1 MTSTWTAPFIAADS
15 DSDLGSAPI
24 LRREFTLDDGH
35 GAVRSATLDLS
46 ALGVVEA
53 WLGGDRVSDHLL
65 EPGWT
70 SYEWRIRVVSHD
82 VTGHLTGTAPGSA
95 AVLALVL
102 GRGWAAGRLA
112 WGGGGGWYTDERAGF
127 AELRITFEDGH
138 VQTVATDTD
147 WQALSSAITDD
158 QLYDG
163 QDIDARLRDASF
175 LVPGTPTTPSVDGHA
190 GTTTTVHTVDIG
202 ERELVAD
209 TVPPVRPLAEI
220 APVDV
225 WTSPSG
231 ATLVDFGVNL
241 VGWLRVTASGPAGTV
256 LTIRHAEVLEHDEL
270 GTRPLRTA
278 KATDHFTLSGGGSG
292 SGSSSSSSDPDVF
305 EPRFTFH
312 GFRYAQVDGWPGSL
326 DDLRTALTAVQVG
339 SDLTRTGSFRSS
351 HDLLNTFHENVV
363 RGMQGNFLSVPTDC
377 PQRDERLGWTG
388 DIAAFAPTA
397 SYLFDTQAFLGDWL
411 RDLALEQEHADGVI
425 PFVVPD
431 VLKYSPAEDFGKPDA
446 TAIWSDAGV
455 WVPWTLYQAYGDTA
469 VLEEQLPSMI
479 AHLRR
484 VRDHLSPQGLW
495 DTVFQF
501 GDWLDPD
508 APPEDAAKA
517 KADPGVVATVCAFRS
532 ATLVAEAATLTG
544 HEAEATEARELAA
557 GLQAAFREHYVTD
570 GRILSDCTT
579 VYALAIVFGIL
590 SSADEESAG
599 DRLAELAAASG
610 HRISTGFAGTPFI
623 TDALTQTGHLDD
635 AYALL
640 LQTECPSWLYPV
652 TMGATTV
659 WERWD
664 SMLPDGTIN
673 PGEMTSFNHY
683 ALGAVADWMHRT
695 VGGLAPLTPGY
706 ESVLIAP
713 QPGGGLTWAET
724 SVESV
729 HGRIAVR
736 WELAD
741 GSLVLRATVPEGV
754 TAVVRLPGADEQ
766 RRTGGTHEFRAP
778 LPSVV
783 PAA

>member
-1 MTSTWTAPFIAADS
+1 MTTWTASFIAAD
-15 DSDLGSAPI
+15 DDTDRDSAPI

-35 GAVRSATLDLS
+35 GAVTRATLDVS

-53 WLGGDRVSDHLL
+53 WLGGQRVSDHLL

-70 SYEWRIRVVSHD
+70 SYEWRIRVASHD
-82 VTGHLTGTAPGSA
+82 VLSHLGSTAPGDA
-95 AVLALVL
+95 AVLALVI

-127 AELRITFEDGH
+127 AELRITFADGH
-138 VQTVATDTD
+138 QQVVGTDTD
-147 WQALSSAITDD
+147 WQALSSAITAD

-163 QDIDARLRDASF
+163 QDIDARLRDGSF
-175 LVPGTPTTPSVDGHA
+175 LQPGPVTLPSVDGHRGRTSA
-190 GTTTTVHTVDIG
+190 VHTVDIG
-202 ERELVAD
+202 ERALVAD

-220 APVDV
+220 TPVDV

-241 VGWLRVTASGPAGTV
+241 VGWLRVVASGLAGTV
-256 LTIRHAEVLEHDEL
+256 LTITHAEVLEHDEL

-278 KATDHFTLSGGGSG
+278 KATDRFTLSGGA
-292 SGSSSSSSDPDVF
+292 DTF

-312 GFRYAQVDGWPGSL
+312 GFRYASVDGWPGTL
-326 DDLRTALTAVQVG
+326 DELQTALTAVQVG
-339 SDLTRTGSFRSS
+339 SDLTRTGTFESS
-351 HDLLNTFHENVV
+351 HDLLNTFHDNVV

-397 SYLFDTQAFLGDWL
+397 SYLFDTRAFLGDWL
-411 RDLALEQEHADGVI
+411 RDLSLEQQHNHGII

-431 VLKYSPAEDFGKPDA
+431 VLKYSPAEDFGTPDA

-469 VLEEQLPSMI
+469 VLEEQLDSMV

-484 VRDHLSPQGLW
+484 VRDHLSPEGLW

-517 KADPGVVATVCAFRS
+517 KADPGVVATACAYRS
-532 ATLVAEAATLTG
+532 ATLVAEAARLTG
-544 HEAEATEARELAA
+544 HPAEASEADELAT
-557 GLQAAFREHYVTD
+557 GLQAAFRQHYVTD
-570 GRILSDCTT
+570 GRIRSDCTT

-590 SSADEESAG
+590 SEDDERRAG

-610 HRISTGFAGTPFI
+610 YRISTGFAGTPFI

-635 AYALL
+635 AYQLL

-683 ALGAVADWMHRT
+683 ALGAVADWMHRV

-713 QPGGGLTWAET
+713 QPGGGLTWAST
-724 SVESV
+724 SLDSV

-736 WELAD
+736 WELVD
-741 GSLVLRATVPEGV
+741 GELVVQTTVPDGV
-754 TAVVRLPGADEQ
+754 TAVVRLPGLDEQ
-766 RRTGGTHEFRAP
+766 RLSGGSHEVRAP
-778 LPSVV
+778 AAV
-783 PAA
+783 PAG

>member
-1 MTSTWTAPFIAADS
+1 MTTWTAPFIAADT
-15 DSDLGSAPI
+15 DLGSAPI
-24 LRREFTLDDGH
+24 LRREFPLDDGH
-35 GAVRSATLDLS
+35 GAVTAATLDVS

-53 WLGGDRVSDHLL
+53 WLGGQRVSDHLL

-82 VTGHLTGTAPGSA
+82 VTEHLSDTLPGQPV
-95 AVLALVL
+95 VLALVV
-102 GRGWAAGRLA
+102 GNGWAAGRLA

-127 AELRITFEDGH
+127 AELRITFADGH
-138 VQTVATDTD
+138 EQHVATDTD
-147 WQALSSAITDD
+147 WQALSSAITAD

-163 QDIDARLRDASF
+163 QDIDARLRDGSF
-175 LVPGTPTTPSVDGHA
+175 LTPGEVTVPSVDGHR
-190 GTTTTVHTVDIG
+190 GRTSTVHTVDIG

-220 APVDV
+220 APVAI

-231 ATLVDFGVNL
+231 ATLLDFGVNL
-241 VGWLRVTASGPAGTV
+241 VGWLRVTATGPAGTV
-256 LTIRHAEVLEHDEL
+256 LTLQHAEVLEHDEL

-278 KATDHFTLSGGGSG
+278 KATDHFTLRG
-292 SGSSSSSSDPDVF
+292 DDEPETF

-312 GFRYAQVDGWPGSL
+312 GFRYAQVDGWPGTH
-326 DDLRTALTAVQVG
+326 DELRAAVTAVQVG
-339 SDLTRTGSFRSS
+339 SDLTRTGTFASS
-351 HDLLNTFHENVV
+351 HELLNTFHDNVV

-397 SYLFDTQAFLGDWL
+397 SYLFDTRTFLADWL
-411 RDLALEQEHADGVI
+411 RDVWLEQQHADGVI

-431 VLKYSPAEDFGKPDA
+431 VLKYSPAEDFGTPDA
-446 TAIWSDAGV
+446 TAVWSDAGV
-455 WVPWTLYQAYGDTA
+455 WVPWTLYQAYGDSA
-469 VLEEQLPSMI
+469 VLEEQFDSMA

-484 VRDHLSPQGLW
+484 VRDHLSPEDLW

-508 APPEDAAKA
+508 APPEAPADA
-517 KADPGVVATVCAFRS
+517 KADKGVVATICAYRS
-532 ATLVAEAATLTG
+532 ATIVADAAELLGG
-544 HEAEATEARELAA
+544 HEAEAAEFRELATR
-557 GLQAAFREHYVTD
+557 LQAGFRTHYLQDD
-570 GRILSDCTT
+570 GRILSDATT
-579 VYALAIVFGIL
+579 VYTLAIVFGIL
-590 SSADEESAG
+590 SEQEQAVAG
-599 DRLAELAAASG
+599 ERLAELVEASG
-610 HRISTGFAGTPFI
+610 YRISTGFAGTPFI
-623 TDALTQTGHLDD
+623 TDALTQTGHLED
-635 AYALL
+635 AYRLL

-683 ALGAVADWMHRT
+683 ALGAVADWMHRV
-695 VGGLAPLTPGY
+695 VGGLSPLAPGY
-706 ESVLIAP
+706 SAVLIAP

-724 SVESV
+724 SLDTV
-729 HGRIAVR
+729 HGHVAVR
-736 WELAD
+736 WELVD
-741 GSLVLRATVPEGV
+741 GELRVRATVPEGV
-754 TAVVRLPGADEQ
+754 SAVVRLPGAPEQ
-766 RRTGGTHEFRAP
+766 RVGGGTHDLRAP
-778 LPSVV
+778 AAV

>member
-1 MTSTWTAPFIAADS
+1 MTTWTASFIAADG
-15 DSDLGSAPI
+15 DADRDSAPI
-24 LRREFTLDDGH
+24 LRHEFTLDSGH
-35 GAVRSATLDLS
+35 GAVTAATLDVS

-53 WLGGDRVSDHLL
+53 WLGGERVSDHLL

-70 SYEWRIRVVSHD
+70 SYEWRIRVASHD
-82 VTGHLTGTAPGSA
+82 VLSHLNSTGPGAA

-127 AELRITFEDGH
+127 AELRIEFDDGH

-163 QDIDARLRDASF
+163 QDIDARLRDGSF
-175 LVPGTPTTPSVDGHA
+175 LTPGAVTTPSVDGHT

-202 ERELVAD
+202 DRELVAD

-241 VGWLRVTASGPAGTV
+241 VGWIRVTASGPDGTV
-256 LTIRHAEVLEHDEL
+256 LTLRHAEVLEHDEL

-278 KATDHFTLSGGGSG
+278 KATDHFTLSGSG
-292 SGSSSSSSDPDVF
+292 ADTPDVF

-312 GFRYAQVDGWPGSL
+312 GFRYAEVDGWPGSL
-326 DDLRTALTAVQVG
+326 DDLRAAVTAVQVG
-339 SDLTRTGSFRSS
+339 SDLTRTGTFESS
-351 HDLLNTFHENVV
+351 HELLNTFHDNVI

-397 SYLFDTQAFLGDWL
+397 SYLFDTRAFLGDWL
-411 RDLALEQEHADGVI
+411 RDLALEQQHNEGII

-469 VLEEQLPSMI
+469 VLEEQLDSMV

-484 VRDHLSPQGLW
+484 IRDHLSPQGLW

-508 APPEDAAKA
+508 APPENAAKA
-517 KADPGVVATVCAFRS
+517 KADPGVVATACAYRS
-532 ATLVAEAATLTG
+532 ATLVAQAARLTG
-544 HEAEATEARELAA
+544 HEAEATEAAELATS
-557 GLQAAFREHYVTD
+557 LQAAFREHYVTD
-570 GRILSDCTT
+570 GRITSDCTT

-590 SSADEESAG
+590 SDEDTAAAG
-599 DRLAELAAASG
+599 DRLAELAAESG
-610 HRISTGFAGTPFI
+610 YRISTGFAGTPFI

-635 AYALL
+635 AYRLL

-683 ALGAVADWMHRT
+683 ALGAVADWMHRV

-713 QPGGGLTWAET
+713 QPGGGLTWAST
-724 SVESV
+724 SLDTV
-729 HGRIAVR
+729 HGHVAVR
-736 WELAD
+736 WELVD
-741 GSLVLRATVPEGV
+741 GELVVRATVPDGV
-754 TAVVRLPGADEQ
+754 TAVVRLPGLGEQ
-766 RRTGGTHEFRAP
+766 RLSGGSHELRAP
-778 LPSVV
+778 AAV
-783 PAA
+783 PAG

>member
-1 MTSTWTAPFIAADS
+1 MTSWTAPFIAS
-15 DSDLGSAPI
+15 DTDLGSAPI
-24 LRREFTLDDGH
+24 LRREFTIDDGH
-35 GAVRSATLDLS
+35 GAVRRATLDVS

-53 WLGGDRVSDHLL
+53 WLGGTRVSDHLL

-70 SYEWRIRVVSHD
+70 SYEWRIRVASHE
-82 VTGHLTGTAPGSA
+82 VLSQLRSTAPGA
-95 AVLALVL
+95 AVVLALVI
-102 GRGWAAGRLA
+102 GNGWAAGRLA

-127 AELRITFEDGH
+127 AELRIEFEDGH

-147 WQALSSAITDD
+147 WQALSSAITAD

-163 QDIDARLRDASF
+163 EDIDGRLRDGSF
-175 LVPGTPTTPSVDGHA
+175 LTPGTVTTPSTDGHT

-202 ERELVAD
+202 DRELVAD

-220 APVDV
+220 TPVEV

-241 VGWLRVTASGPAGTV
+241 VGWLRVVASGPAGTV
-256 LTIRHAEVLEHDEL
+256 LTIKHAEVLEHEEL

-278 KATDHFTLSGGGSG
+278 KATDHFTLSGAAE
-292 SGSSSSSSDPDVF
+292 DRF

-312 GFRYAQVDGWPGSL
+312 GFRYASVEGWPGTL
-326 DDLRTALTAVQVG
+326 DELRTALVAVQVG
-339 SDLTRTGSFRSS
+339 SDLTRTGTFESS
-351 HDLLNTFHENVV
+351 HDLLNTFHDNVV

-397 SYLFDTQAFLGDWL
+397 SYLFDTRAFLGDWL
-411 RDLALEQEHADGVI
+411 RDVWLEQQHADGVI

-469 VLEEQLPSMI
+469 VLEEQLDSMV

-484 VRDHLSPQGLW
+484 IKDHLSPQGLW

-517 KADPGVVATVCAFRS
+517 KAEPGVVATACAYRS
-532 ATLVAEAATLTG
+532 ATLVAQAARLTG
-544 HEAEATEARELAA
+544 HEAEASEAQELATS
-557 GLQAAFREHYVTD
+557 LQAAFREHYVTG
-570 GRILSDCTT
+570 GRITSDCTT
-579 VYALAIVFGIL
+579 VYALAIVFRIL
-590 SSADEESAG
+590 SDEETAAAG

-610 HRISTGFAGTPFI
+610 YRISTGFAGTPFI
-623 TDALTQTGHLDD
+623 TDALTQTGHIDD
-635 AYALL
+635 AYRLL

-683 ALGAVADWMHRT
+683 ALGAVADWMHRV
-695 VGGLAPLTPGY
+695 VGGLAPLEPGY
-706 ESVLIAP
+706 ASVLIAP
-713 QPGGGLTWAET
+713 QPGGGLTWAST
-724 SVESV
+724 SLESV
-729 HGRIAVR
+729 RGRIAVR
-736 WELAD
+736 WEVID
-741 GSLVLRATVPEGV
+741 GELQVQATIPDGV
-754 TAVVRLPGADEQ
+754 TAVVRLPGLDEQ
-766 RRTGGTHEFRAP
+766 RLGGGTHELRAP
-778 LPSVV
+778 AAV
-783 PAA
+783 PAG

>member
-1 MTSTWTAPFIAADS
+1 MTTWTASFIAS
-15 DSDLGSAPI
+15 DTDLGSAPI
-24 LRREFTLDDGH
+24 LRREFTIDDGH
-35 GAVRSATLDLS
+35 GAVRRATLDVS

-53 WLGGDRVSDHLL
+53 WLAGSRVSDHLL

-70 SYEWRIRVVSHD
+70 SYEWRIRVASHD
-82 VTGHLTGTAPGSA
+82 VLSHLSSTAPGDA
-95 AVLALVL
+95 AVLALVI
-102 GRGWAAGRLA
+102 GNGWAAGRLA

-127 AELRITFEDGH
+127 AELRIEFEDGH

-147 WQALSSAITDD
+147 WQALSSAITAD

-163 QDIDARLRDASF
+163 EDIDARLRDGSF
-175 LVPGTPTTPSVDGHA
+175 LQPGTPTIPSTDGHP
-190 GTTTTVHTVDIG
+190 GRSVGVHTVDLG
-202 ERELVAD
+202 DRELVTD

-241 VGWLRVTASGPAGTV
+241 VGWLRVIASGPAGTV

-278 KATDHFTLSGGGSG
+278 KATDHFTLSGDGA
-292 SGSSSSSSDPDVF
+292 DTF

-312 GFRYAQVDGWPGSL
+312 GFRYAAVEGWPGTL
-326 DDLRTALTAVQVG
+326 DELRAALTAVQVG
-339 SDLTRTGSFRSS
+339 SDLTRTGTFESS
-351 HDLLNTFHENVV
+351 HELLNTFHDNVV

-397 SYLFDTQAFLGDWL
+397 SYLFDTRAFLGDWL
-411 RDLALEQEHADGVI
+411 RDVWLEQQHADGVI

-469 VLEEQLPSMI
+469 VLEEQLPSMV

-484 VRDHLSPQGLW
+484 IRDHLSPQGLW

-517 KADPGVVATVCAFRS
+517 KADPGVVATACAYRS
-532 ATLVAEAATLTG
+532 ATLVAEAARLTG
-544 HEAEATEARELAA
+544 HAAEASEAEELATS
-557 GLQAAFREHYVTD
+557 LQAAFREHYVTD
-570 GRILSDCTT
+570 GRIRSDCTT

-590 SSADEESAG
+590 SDEDTAKAG
-599 DRLAELAAASG
+599 DRLAELAAESG
-610 HRISTGFAGTPFI
+610 YRISTGFAGTPFI

-635 AYALL
+635 AYRLL

-683 ALGAVADWMHRT
+683 ALGAVADWMHRV

-713 QPGGGLTWAET
+713 QPGGGLTWAST
-724 SVESV
+724 SLDTV
-729 HGRIAVR
+729 HGHVAVR
-736 WELAD
+736 WELVD
-741 GSLVLRATVPEGV
+741 GELLVRATVPDGV
-754 TAVVRLPGADEQ
+754 SAVVRLPGLPEQ
-766 RRTGGTHEFRAP
+766 RVAAGSHELRAP
-778 LPSVV
+778 AAV

>member
-1 MTSTWTAPFIAADS
+1 MTAWTAPFITS
-15 DSDLGSAPI
+15 DADLGSAPI

-35 GAVRSATLDLS
+35 GAVTGATLDVS

-53 WLGGDRVSDHLL
+53 WLGGERVSDHLL

-82 VTGHLTGTAPGSA
+82 VTAHLTDTAAGSA

-102 GRGWAAGRLA
+102 GKGWAAGRLA
-112 WGGGGGWYTDERAGF
+112 WGGGGGWYADEPAGF
-127 AELRITFEDGH
+127 AELRITFADGH
-138 VQTVATDTD
+138 EQLVATDTD
-147 WQALSSAITDD
+147 WQALSSAITAD

-163 QDIDARLRDASF
+163 EDIDARLRDGSF
-175 LVPGTPTTPSVDGHA
+175 LTPGEVTTASVDGH
-190 GTTTTVHTVDIG
+190 GGRTSTVRTVDIG

-231 ATLVDFGVNL
+231 ATLIDFGVNL
-241 VGWLRVTASGPAGTV
+241 VGWLRVVASGPAGTV
-256 LTIRHAEVLEHDEL
+256 LTLKHAEVLEHDEL

-278 KATDHFTLSGGGSG
+278 KATDRFTLSGSGADGSG
-292 SGSSSSSSDPDVF
+292 APDVF

-312 GFRYAQVDGWPGSL
+312 GFRYAQVDGWTGTL
-326 DDLRTALTAVQVG
+326 DELRTAVTAVQVG
-339 SDLTRTGSFRSS
+339 SDLTRTGTFASS
-351 HDLLNTFHENVV
+351 HELLNTFHDNVV

-397 SYLFDTQAFLGDWL
+397 SYLFDTRAFLGDWL
-411 RDLALEQEHADGVI
+411 RDVWLEQQHADGVI

-431 VLKYSPAEDFGKPDA
+431 VLKYSPAEDFGTPDA

-469 VLEEQLPSMI
+469 VLEEQLDSMT

-484 VRDHLSPQGLW
+484 IKGHLSPEGLW

-517 KADPGVVATVCAFRS
+517 KADPGVVATACAYRS
-532 ATLVAEAATLTG
+532 ATLVAQAARLTG
-544 HEAEATEARELAA
+544 HEAEAREAEELAT
-557 GLQAAFREHYVTD
+557 GLQAAFRQHYVTD
-570 GRILSDCTT
+570 GRIRSDCTT

-590 SSADEESAG
+590 DEDDERRAG
-599 DRLAELAAASG
+599 DRLAELAEQSG
-610 HRISTGFAGTPFI
+610 YRISTGFAGTPFI

-635 AYALL
+635 AYRLL

-683 ALGAVADWMHRT
+683 ALGAVADWMHRV
-695 VGGLAPLTPGY
+695 VGGLSALEPGY
-706 ESVLIAP
+706 SSVLIAP
-713 QPGGGLTWAET
+713 QPGGGLTWAST
-724 SVESV
+724 SLDSV
-729 HGRIAVR
+729 HGHIAVR
-736 WELAD
+736 WELVD
-741 GSLVLRATVPEGV
+741 GELLVRAEVPEGV
-754 TAVVRLPGADEQ
+754 TAVVRLPGAAEQ
-766 RRTGGTHEFRAP
+766 RVGGGSHELRAP
-778 LPSVV
+778 AAV
-783 PAA
+783 PAV

>member
-1 MTSTWTAPFIAADS
+1 MTNWTAPFIGS
-15 DSDLGSAPI
+15 DTDLGSAPI
-24 LRREFTLDDGH
+24 LRREFTIDDGH
-35 GAVRSATLDLS
+35 GAVRRATLDVS

-53 WLGGDRVSDHLL
+53 WLGGTRVSDHLL

-70 SYEWRIRVVSHD
+70 SYEWRIRVASHD
-82 VTGHLTGTAPGSA
+82 VLSHLRSTAPGA
-95 AVLALVL
+95 AVVLALVI
-102 GRGWAAGRLA
+102 GNGWAAGRLA

-127 AELRITFEDGH
+127 AELRIEFEDGH

-147 WQALSSAITDD
+147 WQALSSAITAD

-163 QDIDARLRDASF
+163 EDIDGRLRDGSF
-175 LVPGTPTTPSVDGHA
+175 LTPGTVTTPSTDGHA

-202 ERELVAD
+202 DRELVAD

-220 APVDV
+220 TPVEV

-241 VGWLRVTASGPAGTV
+241 VGWLRVVASGPAGTV
-256 LTIRHAEVLEHDEL
+256 LTIKHAEVLEHDEL

-278 KATDHFTLSGGGSG
+278 KATDHLTLSGAAE
-292 SGSSSSSSDPDVF
+292 DRF

-312 GFRYAQVDGWPGSL
+312 GFRYASVEGWPGTL
-326 DDLRTALTAVQVG
+326 DELRTALVAVQVG
-339 SDLTRTGSFRSS
+339 SDLTRTGTFESS
-351 HDLLNTFHENVV
+351 HDLLNTFHDNVV

-397 SYLFDTQAFLGDWL
+397 SYLFDTRAFLGDWL
-411 RDLALEQEHADGVI
+411 RDVWLEQQHADGVI

-469 VLEEQLPSMI
+469 VLEEQLDSMV

-484 VRDHLSPQGLW
+484 IKDHLSPQGLW

-517 KADPGVVATVCAFRS
+517 KADPGVVATACAYRS
-532 ATLVAEAATLTG
+532 ATLVAQAARLTG
-544 HEAEATEARELAA
+544 HEAEASEAQELATS
-557 GLQAAFREHYVTD
+557 LQAAFREHYVTG
-570 GRILSDCTT
+570 GRITSDCTT
-579 VYALAIVFGIL
+579 VYALAIVFRIL
-590 SSADEESAG
+590 SDEETAAAG

-610 HRISTGFAGTPFI
+610 YRISTGFAGTPFI
-623 TDALTQTGHLDD
+623 TDALTQTGHIDD
-635 AYALL
+635 AYRLL

-683 ALGAVADWMHRT
+683 ALGAVADWMHRV
-695 VGGLAPLTPGY
+695 VGGLAPLEPGY
-706 ESVLIAP
+706 ASVLIAP
-713 QPGGGLTWAET
+713 QPGGGLTWAST
-724 SVESV
+724 SLESV
-729 HGRIAVR
+729 RGRIAVR
-736 WELAD
+736 WEVID
-741 GSLVLRATVPEGV
+741 GELQVQATIPDGV
-754 TAVVRLPGADEQ
+754 TAVVRLPGLDEQ
-766 RRTGGTHEFRAP
+766 RLGGGTHELRAP
-778 LPSVV
+778 AAV
-783 PAA
+783 PAG